1 MSKSIL
7 LTGATGFV
15 GSVILE
21 DLLRNGY
28 EVVAVHRSA
37 LDATKQIT
45 YPSGQC
51 RFIRADLTE
60 EFDLP
65 DGIDAIIHTAAL
77 ANPSGPSLAD
87 YLSNNVQATSNLV
100 NQAVRG
106 GVKNFINFSSLSVY
120 GQITGPEVDENTERV
135 DVSPYGMS
143 KYMAE
148 LVLQESVEEINSV
161 SIRFP
166 GILGK
171 GTKGPWL
178 MKVRNQIL
186 QNEPINIFNPNGLFN
201 NAIHVNDVSRWVVSL
216 LSKDLDG
223 ARSITAGAKDPITVQ
238 ETMELLID
246 LSGSTSTVTSSQNSR
261 GTFTISNER
270 AISDYGYQPSS
281 VDQIMR
287 MLAEE
292 DLADEDSGDAIPAQS
307 RRDNNG

>member
-1 MSKSIL
+1 MSKTIL
-7 LTGATGFV
+7 LTGPTGFV

-21 DLLRNGY
+21 DLLRAGY

-37 LDATKQIT
+37 LDASRQDR
-45 YPSGQC
+45 YSSGQC

-60 EFDLP
+60 KIDLP
-65 DGIDAIIHTAAL
+65 SGIDAVIHTAAL
-77 ANPSGPSLAD
+77 SNPSGPSVAD
-87 YLSNNVQATSNLV
+87 YLNNNVQATSNLV

-106 GVKNFINFSSLSVY
+106 GVRNFINFSSLSVY
-120 GQITGPEVDENTERV
+120 GQIAASEVDENTEMV
-135 DVSPYGMS
+135 NVSSYGMS
-143 KYMAE
+143 KYLSE
-148 LVLQESVEEINSV
+148 LVLQEAVGELNSV

-178 MKVRNQIL
+178 MKVRDQIL
-186 QNEPINIFNPNGLFN
+186 QNQPINIFNPDGMFN
-201 NAIHVNDVSRWVVSL
+201 NAVHVNDVSRWVVSL
-216 LSKDLDG
+216 LDKDLDG
-223 ARSITAGAKDPITVQ
+223 ARSITAGAKTPITVQ

-246 LSGSTSTVTSSQNSR
+246 LSHSTTTVTSSQNSR
-261 GTFTISNER
+261 GTFIISNDR

-287 MLAEE
+287 MLADE
-292 DLADEDSGDAIPAQS
+292 DLADRDPGDAIPAQS

>member
-1 MSKSIL
+1 MSRSVL

-28 EVVAVHRSA
+28 EVVAVHRGVV
-37 LDATKQIT
+37 DASEQNT
-45 YPSGQC
+45 YANGQC

-60 EFDLP
+60 KFDLP
-65 DGIDAIIHTAAL
+65 SGIDAIIHTAAL
-77 ANPSGPSLAD
+77 TNPSGPSVAD

-100 NQAVRG
+100 NQAVRS
-106 GVKNFINFSSLSVY
+106 GVSKFINFSSLSVY
-120 GQITGPEVDENTERV
+120 GQITVHAVDETTEMV
-135 DVSPYGMS
+135 NVSPYGMS
-143 KYMAE
+143 KYLAE
-148 LVLQESVEEINSV
+148 LVLQEAIGKINSV

-178 MKVRNQIL
+178 MKVRDQIL
-186 QNEPINIFNPNGLFN
+186 QNQPINIFNPDGLFN
-201 NAIHVNDVSRWVVSL
+201 NAVHVNDVSRWVVSL
-216 LSKDLDG
+216 LGKDLDG

-246 LSGSTSTVTSSQNSR
+246 LSHSTSEVTSSQNSR

-287 MLAEE
+287 MLADEE
-292 DLADEDSGDAIPAQS
+292 SMDAVPTQSKGD
-307 RRDNNG
+307 DNG

>member
-1 MSKSIL
+1 MSSTIL

-21 DLLRNGY
+21 DLLRAGY

-37 LDATKQIT
+37 LDDSRQNT
-45 YPSGQC
+45 YARGQC

-60 EFDLP
+60 EFELP
-65 DGIDAIIHTAAL
+65 AGIDAIIHTAAL
-77 ANPSGPSLAD
+77 ASPSGPSVAD

-106 GVKNFINFSSLSVY
+106 GVRNFINFSSLSVY
-120 GQITGPEVDENTERV
+120 GQITAPKVDENTEMV
-135 DVSPYGMS
+135 NVSPYGMS

-148 LVLQESVEEINSV
+148 LVLQETIGEINSV
-161 SIRFP
+161 SIRLP

-178 MKVRNQIL
+178 MKVRDQIL
-186 QNEPINIFNPNGLFN
+186 QNQPINIFNPDGLFN
-201 NAIHVNDVSRWVVSL
+201 NAVHVNDVSKWVVSL
-216 LSKDLDG
+216 LGKDLGG
-223 ARSITAGAKDPITVQ
+223 AQSITAGAKDPITVQ

-246 LSGSTSTVTSSQNSR
+246 LSHSTTTVTSSQNSR
-261 GTFTISNER
+261 GTFIISNDR

-287 MLAEE
+287 MLADE
-292 DLADEDSGDAIPAQS
+292 DLADRDPGDAIPAQS